1 MSQRTGLM
9 IAVILTAFI
18 LVVGGALVGRT
29 TQPEKSPIE
38 TAAIQQS
45 AAVQQLMERE
55 SAYQDLT
62 RQANERLQKAY
73 AKLQAQATATSPASV
88 FSPEQATNLALQIA
102 PGAVL
107 LNAPELVNYQGAMAY
122 KVSLNTGLVYIDANS
137 GQVLFNGI
145 LSLVS
150 VGPSN
155 KEPAK
160 SERSAAKAGSSE
172 KGAGGNGGADSG
184 GGDSGGGDSGGGE
197 HESEGGG
204 D

>member
-1 MSQRTGLM
+1 MSQRTGLIM
-9 IAVILTAFI
+9 AVLLTAFI

-62 RQANERLQKAY
+62 RQANERLQQAY
-73 AKLQAQATATSPASV
+73 AKLQAQATATSPAYL
-88 FSPEQATNLALQIA
+88 FSPEQAANIALQLA

-107 LNAPELVNYQGAMAY
+107 LNVPELVDFQGAMAY

-145 LSLVS
+145 MTLVS
-150 VGPSN
+150 MGPSD

-172 KGAGGNGGADSG
+172 KGAGDN
-184 GGDSGGGDSGGGE
+184 GGGDSGGGE

>member
-1 MSQRTGLM
+1 MSQRTGLI

-29 TQPEKSPIE
+29 TQPEKSPVE

-62 RQANERLQKAY
+62 RQANERLQQAY
-73 AKLQAQATATSPASV
+73 AKLQAQATATSPAYL
-88 FSPEQATNLALQIA
+88 FSPEQAANIALQLA

-107 LNAPELVNYQGAMAY
+107 LNVPELVDFQGAMAY

-145 LSLVS
+145 MTLVS
-150 VGPSN
+150 MGPSD

-172 KGAGGNGGADSG
+172 KGAGDN
-184 GGDSGGGDSGGGE
+184 GGGDSGGGE

>member
-1 MSQRTGLM
+1 MSQRTGLIM
-9 IAVILTAFI
+9 AVILTAFI

-62 RQANERLQKAY
+62 RQANERLQQAY
-73 AKLQAQATATSPASV
+73 AKLQAQATATSPAYL
-88 FSPEQATNLALQIA
+88 FSPEQAANIALQLA

-107 LNAPELVNYQGAMAY
+107 LNVPELVDFQGAMAY

-145 LSLVS
+145 MTLVS
-150 VGPSN
+150 MGPSD

-172 KGAGGNGGADSG
+172 KGAGDN
-184 GGDSGGGDSGGGE
+184 GGGDSGGGE
-197 HESEGGG
+197 HESESGG

>member
-1 MSQRTGLM
+1 MSQRTGLIM
-9 IAVILTAFI
+9 AVILTAFI

-62 RQANERLQKAY
+62 RQANERLHQAY
-73 AKLQAQATATSPASV
+73 AKLQAQATATSPAYL
-88 FSPEQATNLALQIA
+88 FSPEQAANIALQLA

-107 LNAPELVNYQGAMAY
+107 LNVPELVDFQGAMAY

-145 LSLVS
+145 MTLVS
-150 VGPSN
+150 MGPSD

-160 SERSAAKAGSSE
+160 SERSAGKAGSSE
-172 KGAGGNGGADSG
+172 KGAGDN
-184 GGDSGGGDSGGGE
+184 GGGE

>member
-1 MSQRTGLM
+1 MSQRTGLI

-29 TQPEKSPIE
+29 TQPEKSPVE
-38 TAAIQQS
+38 T

-62 RQANERLQKAY
+62 RQANERLQQAY
-73 AKLQAQATATSPASV
+73 AKLQARATATSPAYL
-88 FSPEQATNLALQIA
+88 FSPEQAANIALQLA

-107 LNAPELVNYQGAMAY
+107 LNVPELVDFQGAMAY

-145 LSLVS
+145 MTLVY
-150 VGPSN
+150 VGPSD
-155 KEPAK
+155 KGPAK
-160 SERSAAKAGSSE
+160 SERSAAKSGSSE
-172 KGAGGNGGADSG
+172 KGAGGNGG
-184 GGDSGGGDSGGGE
+184 GDDGVGGGGE

>member
-1 MSQRTGLM
+1 MSQRTGLIM
-9 IAVILTAFI
+9 AVILTAFI

-62 RQANERLQKAY
+62 RQANERLQQAY
-73 AKLQAQATATSPASV
+73 AKLQAQATATSPAYL
-88 FSPEQATNLALQIA
+88 FSPEQAANIALQLA

-107 LNAPELVNYQGAMAY
+107 LNVPELVDFQGAMAY

-145 LSLVS
+145 MTLVS
-150 VGPSN
+150 MGPSD

-172 KGAGGNGGADSG
+172 KGAGDN
-184 GGDSGGGDSGGGE
+184 GGGDSGGGE